1 MIEHR
6 QPRQGKPPLRP
17 VPPSFGKLHELDP
30 VAVGVRKIAGDTPRR
45 DHRRRV
51 VDPGA
56 VLRQPPVDGLDIIHL
71 DGQVRRA
78 DRAALIARPL
88 SGGGS
93 GTGSTPGCAPPR
105 RPESPTGDA
114 PLVADHLVDARADAL
129 VLADQLQADHVAVE
143 GNRPRAIANDES
155 GVVQSSNHSHL
166 PLLPEMQVRAN
177 SQRDRA
183 RVWQNPSM
191 VSLGLSKA
199 LWSCPVL
206 YSRQHSRQ
214 RDPCYT
220 ARSKVHRLGHFDHS
234 RSDRLEHDVVCLIA
248 GGRAK

>member
-51 VDPGA
+51 DDPGA

-88 SGGGS
+88 SGGGFRYWINS
-93 GTGSTPGCAPPR
+93 RMCPSPTSRIANWRCAP
-105 RPESPTGDA
+105 S
-114 PLVADHLVDARADAL
+114 
-129 VLADQLQADHVAVE
+129 
-143 GNRPRAIANDES
+143 
-155 GVVQSSNHSHL
+155 
-166 PLLPEMQVRAN
+166 
-177 SQRDRA
+177 
-183 RVWQNPSM
+183 
-191 VSLGLSKA
+191 
-199 LWSCPVL
+199 
-206 YSRQHSRQ
+206 
-214 RDPCYT
+214 
-220 ARSKVHRLGHFDHS
+220 
-234 RSDRLEHDVVCLIA
+234 
-248 GGRAK
+248 